1 MLDSLYISKSRIRRD
16 LLALFYTNPRQKYY
30 LRELS
35 RLLECSVG
43 SLRRELLK
51 FQADGLFL
59 TERRGNLVFYSLNT
73 GHPLYGEMKGIVAK
87 TVGVVGSLKQALRSV
102 PRIQTAFI
110 YGSFA
115 SNRENPT
122 GDIDVFIIGDV
133 SLMDLS
139 KALRGVQKRL
149 MREVNPTLY
158 ARDEYLKRK
167 AEGGEFIK
175 EILVKP
181 KIMLIGT
188 ESDL

>member
-1 MLDSLYISKSRIRRD
+1 MIESLYISKSRIRRD
-16 LLALFYTNPRQKYY
+16 LLALFYTNPGQKYY

-35 RLLECSVG
+35 RLLDCSVG

-51 FQADGLFL
+51 FQVDGLFL

-73 GHPLYGEMKGIVAK
+73 GHPLYGEMKGIVTK
-87 TVGVVGSLKQALRSV
+87 TIGVVGSLKQVLKSV
-102 PRIQTAFI
+102 PRVQVAFI

-122 GDIDVFIIGDV
+122 SDIDVFIIGDA
-133 SLMDLS
+133 SLMELS
-139 KALRGVQKRL
+139 KVLRGAQKRL
-149 MREVNPTLY
+149 MREINPTLY

-167 AEGGEFIK
+167 AEGGGFI
-175 EILVKP
+175 EDLLTKP

-188 ESDL
+188 MDDL